1 MTTPVIGLLTDFGE
15 KDYFVAAMKAVILSI
30 NPEVAIIDIAHSI
43 PAFDLRA
50 AAFTLWA
57 VADFFPAGAIF
68 VVVVDPQVG
77 SARKIMVARG
87 AKHFFIGP
95 DNGVL
100 SPALEKEGCLEARE
114 LRERT
119 LFLPQ
124 VSSTFEGRDKMAPAA
139 AWISRGIPF
148 RQVGP
153 VLRSW
158 ERIIFP
164 QPGIFKDRI
173 EAEIL
178 HVDRFGNL
186 ITNVSGEKFLK
197 WYRGKKGQP
206 LAVVTDEV
214 DFEAKIATTFAGGP
228 AEKPLLIVGSSGYL
242 EIAYQQASASQK
254 LKCKAGDKLVI
265 SRGKRQKE
273 AEKGKFSGRN

>member
-1 MTTPVIGLLTDFGE
+1 MTSPVIGLLTDFGE

-30 NPEVAIIDIAHSI
+30 NPKVAIIDIAHNL

-57 VADFFPAGAIF
+57 AADYFPAGAIF

-77 SARKIMVARG
+77 SERKIIAARG

-114 LRERT
+114 LRARK

-124 VSSTFEGRDKMAPAA
+124 VSQTFEGRDKMAPAA
-139 AWISRGIPF
+139 AWISRGFPF
-148 RQVGP
+148 RQIGP

-158 ERIIFP
+158 ERIILP
-164 QPGIFKDRI
+164 QPEILKDQI
-173 EAEIL
+173 KAEIL

-186 ITNVSGEKFLK
+186 ITNISGEKFLR
-197 WYRGKKGQP
+197 WQREKKGQP
-206 LAVVTDEV
+206 LAVVIDEV
-214 DFEAKIATTFAGGP
+214 CLEANIATTFAAGP
-228 AEKPLLIVGSSGYL
+228 FGKPLLIIGSSGYL

-254 LKCKAGDKLVI
+254 LKIKAGDKLVI
-265 SRGKRQKE
+265 SRRKRQKE
-273 AEKGKFSGRN
+273 G